1 MLSGRG
7 TSAKAGMPRSPVMKS
22 DRKTTVAKDVEFTPR
37 EIEVFAAVMLHGT
50 TTKAADALDITQPAV
65 SKMLQQLT
73 EKAEFELFRRIR
85 QRLIPTPEAQMLY
98 AEVQR
103 VFESARNISRAAK
116 EIRELRSGRLSISAL
131 PAFGSTLLPSM
142 ISSFSK
148 QHPSV
153 SISLDIR
160 SSSTVVQR
168 ASRNQLDIG
177 IAVTSSDENP
187 SIVRRALTSTPPVCV
202 MPAGHKLSQ
211 LDVIQ
216 ADDLDGLDFIS
227 MGPGDPMRRQLDAL
241 CEARGVKRISRVEAS
256 LSGAC
261 IALAAAGAGV
271 TVVDRLSAWLAR
283 DQPIEIRDFRP
294 HLDLNLS
301 VYRPWGVIA
310 STAADMFV
318 EHIIQTTRSFMN
330 EVDAGIMA
338 FGRSK
343 AT

>member
-1 MLSGRG
+1 MMR
-7 TSAKAGMPRSPVMKS
+7 SAGNPS
-22 DRKTTVAKDVEFTPR
+22 VAKDVEFTPR

-65 SKMLQQLT
+65 SKMLQHLT
-73 EKAEFELFRRIR
+73 EKADFQLFRKSR

-103 VFESARNISRAAK
+103 VFESARSISRTAK
-116 EIRELRSGRLSISAL
+116 EIRELRSGRLNISAL
-131 PAFGSTLLPSM
+131 PAFGSTLLPS
-142 ISSFSK
+142 IITSFSK

-160 SSSTVVQR
+160 SSATVVQR

-177 IAVTSSDENP
+177 IGVTSSDDNP

-202 MPAGHKLSQ
+202 MPRGHRLSE
-211 LDVIQ
+211 LEVVQ

-227 MGPGDPMRRQLDAL
+227 MGSGDPMRRQLDTL
-241 CEARGVKRISRVEAS
+241 CDSRGVRRIMKLEAS
-256 LSGAC
+256 LSSTC
-261 IALAAAGAGV
+261 ISLAAAGAGV

-283 DQPIEIRDFRP
+283 DQAIEIRDFRP

-310 STAADMFV
+310 SSAADIFV
-318 EHIIQTTRSFMN
+318 EHLIQTTRSFMN
-330 EVDAGIMA
+330 DVDAGITA
-338 FGRSK
+338 LGKR
-343 AT
+343 